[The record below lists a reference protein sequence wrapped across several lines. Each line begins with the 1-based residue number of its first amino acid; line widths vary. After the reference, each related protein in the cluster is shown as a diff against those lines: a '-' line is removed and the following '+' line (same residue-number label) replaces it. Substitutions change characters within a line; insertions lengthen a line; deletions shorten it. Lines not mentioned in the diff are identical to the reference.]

1 MYILQTMVAFYLLAQ
16 MFYLVAAA
24 PETSEKLKFKK
35 FKNSTERGGRIV
47 GGNDAVLG
55 EFPHQ
60 VSLHLDGQYF
70 CGGSLIEA
78 DKVLTSAL
86 CCYGAQE

>member
-35 FKNSTERGGRIV
+35 FKNATERGGRIV

>member
-1 MYILQTMVAFYLLAQ
+1 MLQTMVSLYLLAP

-24 PETSEKLKFKK
+24 PETSEKLRLR
-35 FKNSTERGGRIV
+35 NAHDRGSRIA
-47 GGNDAVLG
+47 GGVDAAPG

-60 VSLHLDGQYF
+60 VSMYSNGGGFF

-78 DKVLTSAL
+78 DKVLTAAQ
-86 CCYGAQE
+86 CCYG